1 VSHSRGLQQQRAI
14 QRTEHLGAMAGR
26 LRRDTQ
32 ALARRKLDRSLN
44 IIGFDR
50 FDDHRWALVD

>member
-1 VSHSRGLQQQRAI
+1 
-14 QRTEHLGAMAGR
+14 MAGR